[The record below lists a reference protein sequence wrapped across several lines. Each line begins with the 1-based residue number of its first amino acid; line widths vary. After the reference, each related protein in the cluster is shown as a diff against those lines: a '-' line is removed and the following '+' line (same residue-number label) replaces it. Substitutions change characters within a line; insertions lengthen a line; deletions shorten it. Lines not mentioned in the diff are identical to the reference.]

1 MEKRDAPRHKCF
13 LRAFV
18 YVENSSVAV
27 ECVVRELSDTGARL
41 HFSKLPPV
49 SEFVDLHIPI
59 KGQNFRSKV
68 QWREGD
74 EIGVAFHS
82 TTYMNTGE
90 IGLDRRVDRLES
102 EVAMLKKAIKLLQK
116 DADRKLEVA

>member
-18 YVENSSVAV
+18 HVENSSVAV